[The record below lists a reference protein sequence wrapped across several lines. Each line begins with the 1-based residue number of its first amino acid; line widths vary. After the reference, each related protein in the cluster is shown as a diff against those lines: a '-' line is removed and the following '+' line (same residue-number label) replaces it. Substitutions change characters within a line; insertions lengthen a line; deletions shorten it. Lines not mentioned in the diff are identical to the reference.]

1 VSAPIPSTSTTASTA
16 QPSATASGAAPFW
29 TAVLAQTRA
38 ELLMTLRRGESLLI
52 TIFIPVV
59 LLIFFSSLKIG
70 GVGVNFLVPGVMA
83 LALMS
88 TGMVSL
94 SIATGY
100 ERYYGVLKRLGA
112 SPLSRAG
119 LILAKTLSVLALEI
133 AQTALLALLAFFFFD
148 WRPDGSL
155 LLFLIAF
162 LLGTAT
168 FSGMGMLMAGA
179 LRAEATLAGANGLYL
194 LFVLIGGTV
203 LPIKELPGFLQP
215 VAYALPAAALSDA
228 LYGATNAGAFHAWS
242 LISLIAWGVAFFV
255 AAAFTFKWE

>member
-1 VSAPIPSTSTTASTA
+1 MSAHMSPATTA
-16 QPSATASGAAPFW
+16 QPVAAPFW

-38 ELLMTLRRGESLLI
+38 ELTMTLRRGESLLI
-52 TIFIPVV
+52 TIIIPVM

-70 GVGVNFLVPGVMA
+70 GVGINFLVAGVMA

-88 TGMVSL
+88 TGLVSL
-94 SIATGY
+94 SIATAY

-112 SPLSRAG
+112 SPLSRTG
-119 LILAKTLSVLALEI
+119 LIVAKTLSVLALEI
-133 AQTALLALLAFFFFD
+133 VQIVLLALLAFVFFD
-148 WRPDGSL
+148 WRPTGSI
-155 LLFLIAF
+155 LLFVVAF

-168 FSGMGMLMAGA
+168 FCGLGMLMAGA

-203 LPIKELPGFLQP
+203 LPISALPAFLQP
-215 VAYALPAAALSDA
+215 IAYALPAAALSDA
-228 LYGATNAGAFHAWS
+228 IYGATTTGAFHAWS
-242 LISLIAWGVAFFV
+242 LISLVVWGIIFFG

>member
-1 VSAPIPSTSTTASTA
+1 MSSPTPA
-16 QPSATASGAAPFW
+16 AAPFGR
-29 TAVLAQTRA
+29 AVLAQTRA

-52 TIFIPVV
+52 TIIIPVV

-112 SPLSRAG
+112 SPLSRGG
-119 LILAKTLSVLALEI
+119 LILAKSLAVLALEV
-133 AQTALLALLAFFFFD
+133 AQTLLLALLAFAFFD
-148 WRPDGSL
+148 WRPNGSF
-155 LLFLIAF
+155 LLFALIF
-162 LLGTAT
+162 LVGTAT

-203 LPIKELPGFLQP
+203 LPISALPAFMQP
-215 VAYALPAAALSDA
+215 IAYALPAAALSDA
-228 LYGATNAGAFHAWS
+228 MYGAANAGAFHAWS
-242 LISLIAWGVAFFV
+242 LLSLIAWGVIFFV

>member
-1 VSAPIPSTSTTASTA
+1 MTSSAPAQPTAS
-16 QPSATASGAAPFW
+16 ASGAAPFW
-29 TAVLAQTRA
+29 RAVSAQTRA
-38 ELLMTLRRGESLLI
+38 ELMMTLRRGESLLI
-52 TIFIPVV
+52 TVFIPIV
-59 LLIFFSSLKIG
+59 LLIFFASLKVG

-112 SPLSRAG
+112 SPLSRGG
-119 LILAKTLSVLALEI
+119 LILAKTLSVLAIEI
-133 AQTALLALLAFFFFD
+133 AQTILLALLAFFFFN
-148 WRPDGSL
+148 WRPTGSL
-155 LLFLIAF
+155 LLFVVVF
-162 LLGTAT
+162 LLGTTT
-168 FSGMGMLMAGA
+168 FSGLGMLMAGA

-203 LPIKELPGFLQP
+203 LPISALPGFLQP

-228 LYGATNAGAFHAWS
+228 IYGATNAGAFHAWS
-242 LISLIAWGVAFFV
+242 LISLIVWGVIFLG
-255 AAAFTFKWE
+255 AAAFTFHWE

>member
-1 VSAPIPSTSTTASTA
+1 MIV
-16 QPSATASGAAPFW
+16 
-29 TAVLAQTRA
+29 AQTSA
-38 ELLMTLRRGESLLI
+38 ELKMTLRRGESLLI
-52 TIFIPVV
+52 TLFIPVA

-70 GVGVNFLVPGVMA
+70 GVGINFLAPGVMA

-94 SIATGY
+94 SIATAY

-119 LILAKTLSVLALEI
+119 LILAKSLSVLTLVI
-133 AQTALLALLAFFFFD
+133 AQAALLAALAFFFFH
-148 WRPDGSL
+148 WRPTGSL
-155 LLFLIAF
+155 LLFVIVF
-162 LLGTAT
+162 LLGTAA
-168 FSGMGMLMAGA
+168 FSGLGMLMAGA

-203 LPIKELPGFLQP
+203 LPISALPGFLQP
-215 VAYALPAAALSDA
+215 IAQALPAAALSTA
-228 LYGATNAGAFHAWS
+228 LYGATNAGAFQAWS
-242 LISLIAWGVAFFV
+242 LISLLIWSIVFFG